1 MYRLKKGENEIALAN
16 QMNYIR
22 LQENGVWALC
32 GKMEADGVVADGTVY
47 RLGEE
52 IDNVETFDGVERM
65 EILDI
70 ILGGDA

>member
-1 MYRLKKGENEIALAN
+1 MYRLKKAENEIALAN

-32 GKMEADGVVADGTVY
+32 GKMEAGGVVADGTVY

-52 IDNVETFDGVERM
+52 IDNIETFDGVERM